1 MKIPIRQNKT
11 LNGANAASQL
21 LGQNQYPKFSSQA
34 CYQLTHLK
42 VNNWQF
48 SSKLL
53 AQCLLSP
60 EVFWLPL
67 KKVKGYR
74 HCLRP
79 FGEGSREGGKKLGG
93 PKGVPLD

>member
-34 CYQLTHLK
+34 CYQLTHPK

-60 EVFWLPL
+60 EVLWLLLEDGQRIPSL
-67 KKVKGYR
+67 SSA
-74 HCLRP
+74 LR
-79 FGEGSREGGKKLGG
+79 
-93 PKGVPLD
+93 

>member
-60 EVFWLPL
+60 EVFWLLL